1 MMEVFA
7 QYILGLCFAWA
18 VLASVVQ
25 VAIAWGG
32 GRQDYS
38 VPLGS
43 RMKGMLYSFTGAM
56 LPSRKESI
64 SGHKISFAIGIIF
77 HTGLFLC
84 LFNLLLAIAKPGMAW
99 SLRYIFILFAGL
111 GLVAGIYLFIRR
123 MASAGLRAM
132 SAADDFIANA
142 ITTGLLAMTL
152 VYYGYHPD
160 AKTALWLYSA
170 LLFLYF
176 PLGKLRHAIFFF
188 TARGDLGRRLGYRG
202 TYPPIKLRETSD
214 GGK

>member
-1 MMEVFA
+1 MEIFV

-18 VLASVVQ
+18 VIASAVQ
-25 VAIAWGG
+25 VAAAWGG

-77 HTGLFLC
+77 HAGVFLS
-84 LFNLLLAIAKPGMAW
+84 LFNLVLTIAKPGMAW
-99 SLRYIFILFAGL
+99 SLRYIFVLLAGL
-111 GLVAGIYLFIRR
+111 GLVSGIYLFIRR

-132 SAADDFIANA
+132 SAPDDFVSNA
-142 ITTGLLAMTL
+142 LTQGLLAMTL
-152 VYYGYHPD
+152 IYFGYQHPD

-176 PLGKLRHAIFFF
+176 PLGKLRHAVFFF
-188 TARGDLGRRLGYRG
+188 VARGDLGSRLGYRG
-202 TYPPIKLRETSD
+202 TYPPVKLRETSD